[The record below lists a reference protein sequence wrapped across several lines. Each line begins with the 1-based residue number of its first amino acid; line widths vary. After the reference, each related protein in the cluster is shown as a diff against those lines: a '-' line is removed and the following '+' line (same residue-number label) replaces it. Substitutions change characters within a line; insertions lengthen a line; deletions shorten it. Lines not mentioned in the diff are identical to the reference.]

1 MPKLR
6 IGFSDDSE
14 LVLDLEFDNE
24 QQQNEYIDERIREH
38 MLERTIDVVETSRMW
53 TSDLLSKKDQEEG
66 ADEGVTYDPNQEAL
80 DFRIEDTEYVTNK
93 LFQATRIVHTG
104 SVVDTKTNEVVILQ
118 STKEGTDLT
127 DLNSLKRYLEKKVKK
142 LEEKD
147 TDTKYSINYVR
158 TVVGDLRNMNA
169 EQFVEFANRMDI
181 ERSLLELKYGD
192 FDYGVAF
199 DFKIEDLDE
208 EKIVN
213 IMGNLPRP
221 LFAAYNEKSQR
232 YECMVI
238 MRDALVAIVS
248 GTKAGALLRG
258 LITLRS
264 GKLHNNH
271 DLMSTLLVY
280 WQEAHNTK
288 ENPLIPSN
296 NVLEELIKE
305 AGTSVEEIDA
315 EYKAMVEKAKANP

>member
-38 MLERTIDVVETSRMW
+38 MLERTIDIVETGRMW

-66 ADEGVTYDPNQEAL
+66 ANEGVTYDPNQESL
-80 DFRIEDTEYVTNK
+80 DFRIEDIEYVTNK
-93 LFQATRIVHTG
+93 LLNATRVVHTG
-104 SVVDTKTNEVVILQ
+104 SVVNTKTNEVVILQ

-127 DLNSLKRYLEKKVKK
+127 DLVSLKNYLEKKAKK
-142 LEEKD
+142 LKEKD
-147 TDTKYSINYVR
+147 GIEYTFSTVSN
-158 TVVGDLRNMNA
+158 VVGDLRNMSA
-169 EQFVEFANRMDI
+169 EQFIEFANRMDI
-181 ERSLLELKYGD
+181 ERSLLELKYGN

-199 DFKIEDLDE
+199 DSKIEDMDE
-208 EKIVN
+208 EKLVN
-213 IMGNLPRP
+213 IIGNSSRP
-221 LFAAYNEKSQR
+221 LFAAFNEKSQR

-248 GTKAGALLRG
+248 PTKAGALLRG

-271 DLMSTLLVY
+271 DLMTVLLKS
-280 WQEAHNTK
+280 WQSAHNTT

-296 NVLEELIKE
+296 NVLEQLIKD
-305 AGTSVEEIDA
+305 AGTSVEEIDV